1 MTTGEKLALLRK
13 KKGITQE
20 ELAELLQVS
29 RQSVSR
35 WEMDVTFP
43 ETDKLIKLSRM
54 YECSIDFLLN
64 ENLQEKEERDMSTS
78 IEDCYQFIRD
88 CGYFFLATS
97 VDNQPKLRPFGMIYT
112 DGKSIYFA
120 TDKRK
125 SVFTE
130 LKENSN
136 IELASYNPRTHR
148 WIRIEGTAEL
158 DTSLTVREAMMNA
171 YPMLR
176 QKYSGEEELFLA
188 IYKIQIENLSIS

>member
-1 MTTGEKLALLRK
+1 M
-13 KKGITQE
+13 
-20 ELAELLQVS
+20 LQVS

-88 CGYFFLATS
+88 CGYFLLATS

>member
-20 ELAELLQVS
+20 ELAELLHVS

-64 ENLQEKEERDMSTS
+64 ENLQEREEKDISTS

-97 VDNQPKLRPFGMIYT
+97 VDNQPKLRPFGIIYS
-112 DGKSIYFA
+112 DGKHLFIA

-125 SVFTE
+125 NVYTE
-130 LKENSN
+130 LTQNPK
-136 IELASYNPRTHR
+136 IELASYNMRTRR
-148 WIRIEGTAEL
+148 WIRIHGDVEIENSML
-158 DTSLTVREAMMNA
+158 IREEMLNY

-176 QKYSGEEELFLA
+176 QNRENEEELFLI
-188 IYKIQIENLSIS
+188 IYRIRIDDLRIY

>member
-20 ELAELLQVS
+20 ELAELLHVS

-64 ENLQEKEERDMSTS
+64 ENLQEREEKDISTS

-97 VDNQPKLRPFGMIYT
+97 VDNQPKLRPFGIIYS
-112 DGKSIYFA
+112 DGKHLFIA

-125 SVFTE
+125 NVYTE
-130 LKENSN
+130 LTQNPK
-136 IELASYNPRTHR
+136 IELASYNMRTRR
-148 WIRIEGTAEL
+148 WIRIHGDVEIENSML
-158 DTSLTVREAMMNA
+158 IREEMLNF

-176 QKYSGEEELFLA
+176 QNRENEEELFLI
-188 IYKIQIENLSIS
+188 IYRIRIDDLRIY